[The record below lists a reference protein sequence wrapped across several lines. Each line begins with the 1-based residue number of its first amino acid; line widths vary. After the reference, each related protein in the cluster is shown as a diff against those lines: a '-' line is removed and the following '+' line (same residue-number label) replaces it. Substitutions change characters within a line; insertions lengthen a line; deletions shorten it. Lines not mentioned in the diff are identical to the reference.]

1 VTERDIP
8 RDNADKASSAAGVD
22 SQRRHAMLL
31 GAGSTLLSV
40 VAGFLPGAARAAGD
54 NAPTDDSAPGAAPP
68 SAAAVGSRV
77 VPTSEEPLHHV
88 VMQNSQIRVMR
99 VMIRPGESTMWH
111 AQNLTFV
118 NTIINGSRSFI
129 QRKGEGAGKV
139 VEMVTGSVRFG
150 DYQTAGIVDQV
161 SNIGNALIHQVAFE
175 VIALERGNYGN
186 ADRSGLSGFSLVL
199 DKARVR
205 GWRVRLQP
213 GEIAAPYRQFGPG
226 LRVVLSGE
234 RLIEQSPG
242 DIGKQTTLHKGDAFF
257 TEAGTRTLTNGGETP
272 LEMMEY
278 ELL

>member
-1 VTERDIP
+1 MSESQVAPEKI
-8 RDNADKASSAAGVD
+8 DNQRRSALLHGASAAILAV
-22 SQRRHAMLL
+22 APALL
-31 GAGSTLLSV
+31 PTPAQ
-40 VAGFLPGAARAAGD
+40 AASE
-54 NAPTDDSAPGAAPP
+54 NDSAPETDPGPPP
-68 SAAAVGSRV
+68 SAAAAGNRV
-77 VPTSEEPLHHV
+77 VPTAEEPRHHV
-88 VMQNSQIRVMR
+88 VMQNSQMRVMR

-118 NTIINGSRSFI
+118 NTIVNGSRAYI
-129 QRKGEGAGKV
+129 QRKDEHGGKV
-139 VEMVTGSVRFG
+139 VDMKTGSVRFG
-150 DYQTAGIVDQV
+150 DYQTSGIVDQV
-161 SNIGNALIHQVAFE
+161 SNIGDALIHQIAFE

-186 ADRSGLSGFSLVL
+186 ADRSGVSAFSLVL

-205 GWRVRLQP
+205 GWRLRLQP

-257 TEAGTRTLTNGGETP
+257 TEAGTRVLTNGGETP
-272 LEMMEY
+272 LEVMEY

>member
-1 VTERDIP
+1 
-8 RDNADKASSAAGVD
+8 
-22 SQRRHAMLL
+22 MLL
-31 GAGSTLLSV
+31 GASAALVSAVPALLPVSAQAASDSDQ
-40 VAGFLPGAARAAGD
+40 AGM
-54 NAPTDDSAPGAAPP
+54 SAPP
-68 SAAAVGSRV
+68 SALAMGSRV
-77 VPTSEEPLHHV
+77 VPTAEEPMHHV
-88 VMQNSQIRVMR
+88 IMQNSQVRVMR
-99 VMIRPGESTMWH
+99 VMIRPGQSTMWH

-129 QRKGEGAGKV
+129 ERKGEGAGKV
-139 VEMVTGSVRFG
+139 VDMKTGSVRFG

-161 SNIGNALIHQVAFE
+161 SNIGDSLIHQVAFE

-186 ADRSGLSGFSLVL
+186 ADRASVSAFSLVL
-199 DKARVR
+199 DKPRVR
-205 GWRVRLQP
+205 GWRLRLQP

-272 LEMMEY
+272 LEVMEY

>member
-1 VTERDIP
+1 MSGSQDTQD
-8 RDNADKASSAAGVD
+8 GVD
-22 SQRRHAMLL
+22 LRRRSAMLL
-31 GAGSTLLSV
+31 GASAALVSAVPALLPVSAQAASDSDQ
-40 VAGFLPGAARAAGD
+40 AGM
-54 NAPTDDSAPGAAPP
+54 SAPP
-68 SAAAVGSRV
+68 SALAMGSRV
-77 VPTSEEPLHHV
+77 VPTAEEPMHHV
-88 VMQNSQIRVMR
+88 IMQNSQVRVMR
-99 VMIRPGESTMWH
+99 VMIRPGQSTMWH

-129 QRKGEGAGKV
+129 ERKGEGAGKV
-139 VEMVTGSVRFG
+139 VDMKTGSVRFG

-161 SNIGNALIHQVAFE
+161 SNIGDSLIHQVAFE

-186 ADRSGLSGFSLVL
+186 ADRASVSAFSLVL
-199 DKARVR
+199 DKPRVR
-205 GWRVRLQP
+205 GWRLRLQP

-272 LEMMEY
+272 LEVMEY